1 MQKYPNVRLYGLS
14 LIPAARATCDYG
26 LSVMDFTARTEE
38 EKDEADDLIRQLYK
52 ESGSVNKKR
61 KNIRHTDH
69 KFRQTDIV
77 ITSWKFNEWEYKKDP
92 PPFPTLARGL
102 FTIPTG
108 KRYDIA
114 IRGYD
119 KFFNIGEV
127 KKTQWPWI
135 EANTSGPYEV
145 TLKENGCI
153 LFITGLASG
162 DLLVTSKHSMGEREG
177 EVAHAV
183 KGEEWVEK
191 HLEKVG
197 KQPRD
202 LASFLYRFG
211 LTAVGELC
219 DDLFEEHVLAYT
231 DERRGVYLHGL
242 NRNTAILTT
251 YPSEIVHSFAQD
263 WGFHT
268 TKYIKFDKLSSVKA
282 FTDRVRDE
290 GEYEGLPIEGFV
302 VRSKVQGIDFFFKVK
317 YDEPYLMYREW
328 REITKA
334 ILAGKENPRAS
345 RKESKVY
352 SSWVKEEI
360 KKHPKDFADYAKGRG
375 IISIRERFLKWYQMD
390 CQKTDGQKISSIVTP
405 GGTSPSDDFTKT
417 LLVPIATPGCGK
429 TSVALVLTRLFGFGH
444 IQNDNITVKK
454 GAPKVFIAEIKKAL
468 KQTDVVIAD
477 KNNHEFQH
485 RSLILPAIKKEF
497 AHCRFV
503 AMYFP
508 HEEPL
513 SEVFAITNRRV
524 KERGDNHQ
532 SLTPVNPDLDNIMWR
547 FLKAFDPLDSN
558 SGDDG
563 LFDEVIQLPIANS
576 IEANVKI
583 CIDRL
588 VPLLGLKRPTD
599 QNVTEALAILDDYKP
614 SIRKVVNAA
623 KEKPKAARYYGIELT
638 LDTPDLL
645 HRLQK
650 AQGHVQNQ
658 NTVVPSFP
666 TERYRQDLHITMIHT
681 KEVYPNGPNDKPDK
695 PKLEIWNSLKDLQD
709 VKVIVHCDSLVFDH
723 RIAALS
729 VHEITSDGKE
739 IPHIAHRRLHITLGT
754 LNDDVNP
761 YEANA
766 LIERAGKDENVHVVD
781 VSKLIGEIKGRIHG
795 FIA

>member
-1 MQKYPNVRLYGLS
+1 
-14 LIPAARATCDYG
+14 
-26 LSVMDFTARTEE
+26 MDFTARSEE
-38 EKDEADDLIRQLYK
+38 EKAEADSLVRQLYE
-52 ESGSVNKKR
+52 ESGSEIKKR

-69 KFRQTDIV
+69 KFRQTDVV

-102 FTIPTG
+102 FSIQSG
-108 KRYDIA
+108 EKFDIA
-114 IRGYD
+114 VRGYD

-135 EANTSGPYEV
+135 EENTSGPYEV

-153 LFITGLASG
+153 IFIAGLANG

-177 EVAHAV
+177 EVAHAA
-183 KGEEWVEK
+183 KGEEWVER
-191 HLEKVG
+191 HLARVG
-197 KQPRD
+197 KYPKD
-202 LASFLYRFG
+202 LARFLYRFG

-231 DERRGVYLHGL
+231 NERRGVYLHGL

-268 TKYIKFDKLSSVKA
+268 TKYIKFDKLSSVRT
-282 FTDRVRDE
+282 FTDRIRDE

-302 VRSKVQGIDFFFKVK
+302 VRSKISSIDFFFKVK

-334 ILAGKENPRAS
+334 ILAGKENVRAS
-345 RKESKVY
+345 RKESKMY
-352 SSWVKEEI
+352 ASWVKDEI
-360 KKHPKDFADYAKGRG
+360 NKHPKDFVDYAKGRG
-375 IISIRERFLKWYQMD
+375 IISIRERFLNWY
-390 CQKTDGQKISSIVTP
+390 KTDGQKNLSIT
-405 GGTSPSDDFTKT
+405 TSAGNPRSQDQFTKT

-429 TSVALVLTRLFGFGH
+429 TSIALVLTRLFDFGH

-454 GAPKVFIAEIKKAL
+454 GAPKVFIAEIKKGL
-468 KQTDVVIAD
+468 KEKDIVIAD

-497 AHCRFV
+497 SHCRFV

-547 FLKAFDPLDSN
+547 FLKSFDPLDSN

-563 LFDEVIQLPIANS
+563 LFDEVIELPIANS
-576 IEANVKI
+576 VEANVKI

-588 VPLLGLKRPTD
+588 VPLLGLKRPSD
-599 QNVTEALAILDDYKP
+599 KEVTMALAILDDYKP
-614 SIRKVVNAA
+614 SIRKVVSGP
-623 KEKPKAARYYGIELT
+623 KTKPKPARYYGIELT

-645 HRLQK
+645 HRLK
-650 AQGHVQNQ
+650 EAQGHVQNQ
-658 NTVVPSFP
+658 NTAVPTFSS
-666 TERYRQDLHITMIHT
+666 ERYHHNLHITMIHT
-681 KEVYPNGPNDKPDK
+681 KEVYPNGPKDKPDNS
-695 PKLEIWNSLKDLQD
+695 KLEIWNALKGLQD
-709 VKVIVHCDSLVFDH
+709 VNVVVRCDTLVFDN
-723 RIAALS
+723 RIAALG
-729 VHEITSDGKE
+729 VYEITSDGKE

-754 LNDDVNP
+754 SNDDVNP
-761 YEANA
+761 YDANR
-766 LIERAGKDENVHVVD
+766 LMERAGKDERVHVID
-781 VSKLIGEIKGRIHG
+781 VSKLTGEIKGRING